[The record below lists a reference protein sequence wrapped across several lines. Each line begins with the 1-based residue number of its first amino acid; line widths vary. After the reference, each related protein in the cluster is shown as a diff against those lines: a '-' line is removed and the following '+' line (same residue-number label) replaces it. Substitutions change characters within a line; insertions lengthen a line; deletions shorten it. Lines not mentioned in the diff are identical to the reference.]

1 MEFPKRTLHFCKFA
15 RGRGVEPYLC
25 DKLEGAACP
34 FQRYCHNEKRW
45 VPNSCKDNCKNFQ
58 SKTE

>member
-1 MEFPKRTLHFCKFA
+1 MEFPKRTLHPCKFA

-25 DKLEGAACP
+25 DKLDGAACP

-45 VPNSCKDNCKNFQ
+45 VPNNCKDNCKNFQ